1 MTDNYDIIKD
11 FLVPTEILVEE
22 LGPTRSKIILEPL
35 EQGFGHTLGNAL
47 RRIMLS
53 SMPGTAV
60 SEVKIDGVLHEYS
73 TIEGV
78 QEDVIDILLNLKELS
93 VRLLESEEAE
103 LKISKKS
110 KGKVVAGDIDTPA
123 GVEIINPDH
132 LIATLTDKGS
142 LNMLL
147 KVTRGRGFVPVKPLS
162 EDEGQETGLLRLD
175 ATYSPIKR
183 VSYTVEDARV
193 EQRTNLDR
201 LIVDIDT
208 DGTLDA
214 EEVLRISATILQHQ
228 LSAFAELG
236 RLEEVI
242 EEKEEAMIDPV
253 MMRPVD
259 ELELT
264 VRSANCLKAENI
276 HYIGD
281 LVTRMESDLLRTPN
295 LGKKSLNEIK
305 EVLASRGLS
314 LGLVL
319 EHWPPETTKNFNMRH
334 RKSGRKLNRNSSHRT
349 ALMRSL
355 AISIILRESIKT
367 TLAKAKEIRGFL
379 EPLVTLA
386 KENTVANQRKAYSK
400 LRDKAAVA
408 KLFSE
413 IGPRFKERPG
423 GYLRVIK
430 RGHRAGD
437 KSPIAQ
443 VEFLKEDNEVSESE
457 ALEEA
462 SS

>member
-11 FLVPTEILVEE
+11 FLTPTEIVVEE
-22 LGPTRSKIILEPL
+22 SGPTRSKIVLEPL

-47 RRIMLS
+47 RRIILS

-78 QEDVIDILLNLKELS
+78 QEDVIDILLNLKDLS
-93 VRLLESEEAE
+93 VRLTEVEDAE
-103 LKISKKS
+103 LTLSKS
-110 KGKVVAGDIDTPA
+110 GSGVVTAADIELST
-123 GVEIINPDH
+123 GVEVINPDH
-132 LIATLTDKGS
+132 HIATLNEEGS
-142 LNMLL
+142 INMTM
-147 KVTRGRGFVPVKPLS
+147 KVTRGRGFVPVRPLN

-183 VSYTVEDARV
+183 VTYQVDNARV

-201 LIVDIDT
+201 LTVDIDT
-208 DGTLDA
+208 DGTLEA
-214 EEVLRISATILQHQ
+214 EEILRISATILQHQ

-242 EEKEEAMIDPV
+242 EEKEEAKIDPI
-253 MMRPVD
+253 MLRPVD

-305 EVLASRGLS
+305 EVLLSRGLS
-314 LGLVL
+314 LGLIL
-319 EHWPPETTKNFNMRH
+319 DNWPPENN
-334 RKSGRKLNRNSSHRT
+334 
-349 ALMRSL
+349 
-355 AISIILRESIKT
+355 
-367 TLAKAKEIRGFL
+367 
-379 EPLVTLA
+379 
-386 KENTVANQRKAYSK
+386 
-400 LRDKAAVA
+400 
-408 KLFSE
+408 
-413 IGPRFKERPG
+413 
-423 GYLRVIK
+423 
-430 RGHRAGD
+430 
-437 KSPIAQ
+437 
-443 VEFLKEDNEVSESE
+443 
-457 ALEEA
+457 
-462 SS
+462 

>member
-11 FLVPTEILVEE
+11 FLTPTEIVVEE
-22 LGPTRSKIILEPL
+22 TGPNRSKIVLEPL

-47 RRIMLS
+47 RRIILS

-78 QEDVIDILLNLKELS
+78 QEDVIDILLNLKDLS
-93 VRLLESEEAE
+93 ISLTEVEDAE
-103 LKISKKS
+103 LTLKKS
-110 KGKVVAGDIDTPA
+110 GSGTVTAADIELPN
-123 GVEIINPDH
+123 GVEVVNPDH
-132 LIATLTDKGS
+132 HIATLNEEGTLS
-142 LNMLL
+142 MTMR
-147 KVTRGRGFVPVKPLS
+147 VTRGRGFVPVKALD

-183 VSYTVEDARV
+183 VTYLVDNARV

-201 LIVDIDT
+201 LTVDIDT
-208 DGTLDA
+208 DGTLEA
-214 EEVLRISATILQHQ
+214 EEILRISATILQHQ

-242 EEKEEAMIDPV
+242 EEKEEAKIDPI
-253 MMRPVD
+253 MLRPVD

-305 EVLASRGLS
+305 EVLLSRGLS
-314 LGLVL
+314 LGLIL
-319 EHWPPETTKNFNMRH
+319 DNWPPETN
-334 RKSGRKLNRNSSHRT
+334 
-349 ALMRSL
+349 
-355 AISIILRESIKT
+355 
-367 TLAKAKEIRGFL
+367 
-379 EPLVTLA
+379 
-386 KENTVANQRKAYSK
+386 
-400 LRDKAAVA
+400 
-408 KLFSE
+408 
-413 IGPRFKERPG
+413 
-423 GYLRVIK
+423 
-430 RGHRAGD
+430 
-437 KSPIAQ
+437 
-443 VEFLKEDNEVSESE
+443 
-457 ALEEA
+457 
-462 SS
+462 

>member
-11 FLVPTEILVEE
+11 FLTPTEIVVEE
-22 LGPTRSKIILEPL
+22 SGPTRSKIVLEPL

-47 RRIMLS
+47 RRIILS

-78 QEDVIDILLNLKELS
+78 QEDVIDILLNLKDLS
-93 VRLLESEEAE
+93 VRLTEVEDAE
-103 LKISKKS
+103 LTLSKS
-110 KGKVVAGDIDTPA
+110 GSGVVTAADIELST
-123 GVEIINPDH
+123 GVEVINPDH
-132 LIATLTDKGS
+132 HIATLNEEGS
-142 LNMLL
+142 INMTM
-147 KVTRGRGFVPVKPLS
+147 KVTRGRGFVPLRPLD

-183 VSYTVEDARV
+183 VTYQVDNARV

-201 LIVDIDT
+201 LTVDIDT
-208 DGTLDA
+208 DGTLEA
-214 EEVLRISATILQHQ
+214 EEILRISATILQHQ

-242 EEKEEAMIDPV
+242 EEKEEAKIDPI
-253 MMRPVD
+253 MLRPVD

-305 EVLASRGLS
+305 EVLLSRGLS
-314 LGLVL
+314 LGLIL
-319 EHWPPETTKNFNMRH
+319 DNWPPENN
-334 RKSGRKLNRNSSHRT
+334 
-349 ALMRSL
+349 
-355 AISIILRESIKT
+355 
-367 TLAKAKEIRGFL
+367 
-379 EPLVTLA
+379 
-386 KENTVANQRKAYSK
+386 
-400 LRDKAAVA
+400 
-408 KLFSE
+408 
-413 IGPRFKERPG
+413 
-423 GYLRVIK
+423 
-430 RGHRAGD
+430 
-437 KSPIAQ
+437 
-443 VEFLKEDNEVSESE
+443 
-457 ALEEA
+457 
-462 SS
+462 

>member
-11 FLVPTEILVEE
+11 FLSQTELVVEE
-22 LGPTRSKIILEPL
+22 AGPNRSKIVLEPL

-47 RRIMLS
+47 RRIILS

-78 QEDVIDILLNLKELS
+78 QEDVIDILLNLKDLS
-93 VRLLESEEAE
+93 VSLTEVEDAE
-103 LKISKKS
+103 LTLKKS
-110 KGKVVAGDIDTPA
+110 GSGTVTAADIELPN
-123 GVEIINPDH
+123 GVEVVNPDH
-132 LIATLTDKGS
+132 HIATLNEEGTLS
-142 LNMLL
+142 MTMR
-147 KVTRGRGFVPVKPLS
+147 VTRGRGFVPVKALD

-183 VSYTVEDARV
+183 VTYLVDNARV

-201 LIVDIDT
+201 LTVDIDT
-208 DGTLDA
+208 DGTLEA
-214 EEVLRISATILQHQ
+214 EEILRISATILQHQ

-242 EEKEEAMIDPV
+242 EEKEEAKIDPI
-253 MMRPVD
+253 MLRPVD

-305 EVLASRGLS
+305 EVLLSRGLS
-314 LGLVL
+314 LGLIL
-319 EHWPPETTKNFNMRH
+319 DNWPPETN
-334 RKSGRKLNRNSSHRT
+334 
-349 ALMRSL
+349 
-355 AISIILRESIKT
+355 
-367 TLAKAKEIRGFL
+367 
-379 EPLVTLA
+379 
-386 KENTVANQRKAYSK
+386 
-400 LRDKAAVA
+400 
-408 KLFSE
+408 
-413 IGPRFKERPG
+413 
-423 GYLRVIK
+423 
-430 RGHRAGD
+430 
-437 KSPIAQ
+437 
-443 VEFLKEDNEVSESE
+443 
-457 ALEEA
+457 
-462 SS
+462 

>member
-11 FLVPTEILVEE
+11 FLTPTEIVVEE
-22 LGPTRSKIILEPL
+22 SGPTRSKIVLEPL

-47 RRIMLS
+47 RRIILS

-78 QEDVIDILLNLKELS
+78 QEDVIDILLNLKDLS
-93 VRLLESEEAE
+93 VRLTEVEDAE
-103 LKISKKS
+103 LTISKS
-110 KGKVVAGDIDTPA
+110 GSGVVTAADIELST
-123 GVEIINPDH
+123 GVEVINPDH
-132 LIATLTDKGS
+132 HIATLNEEGS
-142 LNMLL
+142 INMTM
-147 KVTRGRGFVPVKPLS
+147 KVTRGRGFVPVRPLN

-183 VSYTVEDARV
+183 VTYQVDNARV

-201 LIVDIDT
+201 LTVDIDT
-208 DGTLDA
+208 DGTLEA
-214 EEVLRISATILQHQ
+214 EEILRISATILQHQ

-242 EEKEEAMIDPV
+242 EEKEEAKIDPI
-253 MMRPVD
+253 MLRPVD

-305 EVLASRGLS
+305 EVLLSRGLS
-314 LGLVL
+314 LGLIL
-319 EHWPPETTKNFNMRH
+319 DNWPPENN
-334 RKSGRKLNRNSSHRT
+334 
-349 ALMRSL
+349 
-355 AISIILRESIKT
+355 
-367 TLAKAKEIRGFL
+367 
-379 EPLVTLA
+379 
-386 KENTVANQRKAYSK
+386 
-400 LRDKAAVA
+400 
-408 KLFSE
+408 
-413 IGPRFKERPG
+413 
-423 GYLRVIK
+423 
-430 RGHRAGD
+430 
-437 KSPIAQ
+437 
-443 VEFLKEDNEVSESE
+443 
-457 ALEEA
+457 
-462 SS
+462 

>member
-11 FLVPTEILVEE
+11 FLTPTEIVVEE
-22 LGPTRSKIILEPL
+22 SGPTRSKIVLEPL

-47 RRIMLS
+47 RRIILS

-78 QEDVIDILLNLKELS
+78 QEDVIDILLNLKDLS
-93 VRLLESEEAE
+93 VRLTEVEDAE
-103 LKISKKS
+103 LTVSKS
-110 KGKVVAGDIDTPA
+110 GSGTVTAADINLST

-132 LIATLTDKGS
+132 HIATLNEEGS
-142 LNMLL
+142 INMTMR
-147 KVTRGRGFVPVKPLS
+147 VTRGRGFVPVRPLD

-183 VSYTVEDARV
+183 VTYQVDNARV

-201 LIVDIDT
+201 LTVDIDT
-208 DGTLDA
+208 DGTLEA
-214 EEVLRISATILQHQ
+214 EEILRIAATILQHQ

-242 EEKEEAMIDPV
+242 EEKEEAKIDPI
-253 MMRPVD
+253 MLRPVD

-305 EVLASRGLS
+305 EVLLSRGLS
-314 LGLVL
+314 LGLIL
-319 EHWPPETTKNFNMRH
+319 DNWPPENN
-334 RKSGRKLNRNSSHRT
+334 
-349 ALMRSL
+349 
-355 AISIILRESIKT
+355 
-367 TLAKAKEIRGFL
+367 
-379 EPLVTLA
+379 
-386 KENTVANQRKAYSK
+386 
-400 LRDKAAVA
+400 
-408 KLFSE
+408 
-413 IGPRFKERPG
+413 
-423 GYLRVIK
+423 
-430 RGHRAGD
+430 
-437 KSPIAQ
+437 
-443 VEFLKEDNEVSESE
+443 
-457 ALEEA
+457 
-462 SS
+462 

>member
-11 FLVPTEILVEE
+11 FLTPTEIVVEE
-22 LGPTRSKIILEPL
+22 SGPTRSKIVLEPL

-47 RRIMLS
+47 RRIILS

-78 QEDVIDILLNLKELS
+78 QEDVIDILLNLKDLS
-93 VRLLESEEAE
+93 VRLTEVEDAE
-103 LKISKKS
+103 LTVSKS
-110 KGKVVAGDIDTPA
+110 GSGTVTAADINLST
-123 GVEIINPDH
+123 GVEIINPNH
-132 LIATLTDKGS
+132 HIATLNEEGS
-142 LNMLL
+142 INMTMR
-147 KVTRGRGFVPVKPLS
+147 VTRGRGFVPVRPLD

-183 VSYTVEDARV
+183 VTYQVDNARV

-201 LIVDIDT
+201 LTVDIDT
-208 DGTLDA
+208 DGTLEA
-214 EEVLRISATILQHQ
+214 EEILRISATILQHQ

-242 EEKEEAMIDPV
+242 EEKEEAKIDPI
-253 MMRPVD
+253 MLRPVD

-305 EVLASRGLS
+305 EVLLSRGLS
-314 LGLVL
+314 LGLIL
-319 EHWPPETTKNFNMRH
+319 DNWPPENN
-334 RKSGRKLNRNSSHRT
+334 
-349 ALMRSL
+349 
-355 AISIILRESIKT
+355 
-367 TLAKAKEIRGFL
+367 
-379 EPLVTLA
+379 
-386 KENTVANQRKAYSK
+386 
-400 LRDKAAVA
+400 
-408 KLFSE
+408 
-413 IGPRFKERPG
+413 
-423 GYLRVIK
+423 
-430 RGHRAGD
+430 
-437 KSPIAQ
+437 
-443 VEFLKEDNEVSESE
+443 
-457 ALEEA
+457 
-462 SS
+462 

>member
-1 MTDNYDIIKD
+1 MCIRDS
-11 FLVPTEILVEE
+11 FLTPTEIVVEE
-22 LGPTRSKIILEPL
+22 SGPTRSKIVLEPL

-47 RRIMLS
+47 RRIILS

-78 QEDVIDILLNLKELS
+78 QEDVIDILLNLKDLS
-93 VRLLESEEAE
+93 VRLTEVEDAVLTV
-103 LKISKKS
+103 SKS
-110 KGKVVAGDIDTPA
+110 GSGKVTAADIELST

-132 LIATLTDKGS
+132 HIATLNDKGS
-142 LNMLL
+142 INMTM
-147 KVTRGRGFVPVKPLS
+147 KVSRGRGFVPVKPLD

-183 VSYTVEDARV
+183 VTYQVDNARV

-201 LIVDIDT
+201 LSVDIDT
-208 DGTLDA
+208 DGPLEA
-214 EEVLRISATILQHQ
+214 EEILRISATILQHQ

-242 EEKEEAMIDPV
+242 EEKEEAKIDPI
-253 MMRPVD
+253 MLRPVD

-305 EVLASRGLS
+305 EVLLSRGLS
-314 LGLVL
+314 LGLIL
-319 EHWPPETTKNFNMRH
+319 DNWPPENN
-334 RKSGRKLNRNSSHRT
+334 
-349 ALMRSL
+349 
-355 AISIILRESIKT
+355 
-367 TLAKAKEIRGFL
+367 
-379 EPLVTLA
+379 
-386 KENTVANQRKAYSK
+386 
-400 LRDKAAVA
+400 
-408 KLFSE
+408 
-413 IGPRFKERPG
+413 
-423 GYLRVIK
+423 
-430 RGHRAGD
+430 
-437 KSPIAQ
+437 
-443 VEFLKEDNEVSESE
+443 
-457 ALEEA
+457 
-462 SS
+462 

>member
-11 FLVPTEILVEE
+11 FLTPTEIVVEE
-22 LGPTRSKIILEPL
+22 SGPTRSKIVLEPL

-47 RRIMLS
+47 RRIILS

-78 QEDVIDILLNLKELS
+78 QEDVIDILLNLKDLS
-93 VRLLESEEAE
+93 VRLTEVEDAE
-103 LKISKKS
+103 LTVSKS
-110 KGKVVAGDIDTPA
+110 GSGTVTAADIDLPN

-132 LIATLTDKGS
+132 HIATLNDEGS
-142 LNMLL
+142 INMTM

-175 ATYSPIKR
+175 ATYSPIRR
-183 VSYTVEDARV
+183 VTYQVDNARV

-201 LIVDIDT
+201 LTVDIDT
-208 DGTLDA
+208 DGTLEA
-214 EEVLRISATILQHQ
+214 EEILRISATILQHQ

-242 EEKEEAMIDPV
+242 EEKEEAKIDPI
-253 MMRPVD
+253 MLRPVD

-305 EVLASRGLS
+305 EVLLSRGLS
-314 LGLVL
+314 LGLIL
-319 EHWPPETTKNFNMRH
+319 DNWPPENN
-334 RKSGRKLNRNSSHRT
+334 
-349 ALMRSL
+349 
-355 AISIILRESIKT
+355 
-367 TLAKAKEIRGFL
+367 
-379 EPLVTLA
+379 
-386 KENTVANQRKAYSK
+386 
-400 LRDKAAVA
+400 
-408 KLFSE
+408 
-413 IGPRFKERPG
+413 
-423 GYLRVIK
+423 
-430 RGHRAGD
+430 
-437 KSPIAQ
+437 
-443 VEFLKEDNEVSESE
+443 
-457 ALEEA
+457 
-462 SS
+462 

>member
-11 FLVPTEILVEE
+11 FLTPTEIVVEE
-22 LGPTRSKIILEPL
+22 SGPTRSKIVLEPL

-47 RRIMLS
+47 RRIILS

-78 QEDVIDILLNLKELS
+78 QEDVIDILLNLKDLS
-93 VRLLESEEAE
+93 VRLTEVEDAE
-103 LKISKKS
+103 LKISKS
-110 KGKVVAGDIDTPA
+110 GSGTVTAADIDLPT

-132 LIATLTDKGS
+132 HIATLNEEGS
-142 LNMLL
+142 INMML
-147 KVTRGRGFVPVKPLS
+147 KVTRGRGFVPVKPLD

-175 ATYSPIKR
+175 ATYSPIRR
-183 VSYTVEDARV
+183 VTYQVDNARV

-201 LIVDIDT
+201 LTVDIDT
-208 DGTLDA
+208 DGTLEA
-214 EEVLRISATILQHQ
+214 EEILRISATILQHQ

-242 EEKEEAMIDPV
+242 EEKEEAKIDPI
-253 MMRPVD
+253 MLRPVD

-305 EVLASRGLS
+305 EVLLSRGLS
-314 LGLVL
+314 LGLIL
-319 EHWPPETTKNFNMRH
+319 DNWPPENN
-334 RKSGRKLNRNSSHRT
+334 
-349 ALMRSL
+349 
-355 AISIILRESIKT
+355 EEIK
-367 TLAKAKEIRGFL
+367 
-379 EPLVTLA
+379 
-386 KENTVANQRKAYSK
+386 
-400 LRDKAAVA
+400 
-408 KLFSE
+408 
-413 IGPRFKERPG
+413 
-423 GYLRVIK
+423 
-430 RGHRAGD
+430 
-437 KSPIAQ
+437 
-443 VEFLKEDNEVSESE
+443 
-457 ALEEA
+457 
-462 SS
+462 

>member
-11 FLVPTEILVEE
+11 FLTPTEIVVEE
-22 LGPTRSKIILEPL
+22 SGPTRSKIVLEPL

-47 RRIMLS
+47 RRIILS

-78 QEDVIDILLNLKELS
+78 QEDVIDILLNLKDLS
-93 VRLLESEEAE
+93 VRLTEVEDAE
-103 LKISKKS
+103 LSVSKS
-110 KGKVVAGDIDTPA
+110 GSGTVTAADIELPN

-132 LIATLTDKGS
+132 HIATLNDEGS
-142 LNMLL
+142 INMTMR
-147 KVTRGRGFVPVKPLS
+147 VTRGRGFVPVRPLD

-183 VSYTVEDARV
+183 VTYQVDNARV

-201 LIVDIDT
+201 LTVDIDT
-208 DGTLDA
+208 DGTLEA
-214 EEVLRISATILQHQ
+214 EEILRISATILQHQ

-242 EEKEEAMIDPV
+242 EEKEEAKIDPI
-253 MMRPVD
+253 MLRPVD

-281 LVTRMESDLLRTPN
+281 LVTRLESDLLRTPN

-305 EVLASRGLS
+305 EVLLSRGLS
-314 LGLVL
+314 LGLIL
-319 EHWPPETTKNFNMRH
+319 DNWPPENN
-334 RKSGRKLNRNSSHRT
+334 
-349 ALMRSL
+349 
-355 AISIILRESIKT
+355 
-367 TLAKAKEIRGFL
+367 
-379 EPLVTLA
+379 
-386 KENTVANQRKAYSK
+386 
-400 LRDKAAVA
+400 
-408 KLFSE
+408 
-413 IGPRFKERPG
+413 
-423 GYLRVIK
+423 
-430 RGHRAGD
+430 
-437 KSPIAQ
+437 
-443 VEFLKEDNEVSESE
+443 
-457 ALEEA
+457 
-462 SS
+462 

>member
-11 FLVPTEILVEE
+11 FLTPTEIVVEE
-22 LGPTRSKIILEPL
+22 SGPTRSKIVLEPL

-47 RRIMLS
+47 RRIILS

-78 QEDVIDILLNLKELS
+78 QEDVIDILLNLKDLS
-93 VRLLESEEAE
+93 VRLTEVEDAVLTV
-103 LKISKKS
+103 SKS
-110 KGKVVAGDIDTPA
+110 GSGKVTAADIELST

-132 LIATLTDKGS
+132 HIATLNDKGS
-142 LNMLL
+142 INMTM
-147 KVTRGRGFVPVKPLS
+147 KVSRGRGFVPVKPLD

-183 VSYTVEDARV
+183 VTYQVDNARV

-201 LIVDIDT
+201 LSVDIDT
-208 DGTLDA
+208 DGTLEA
-214 EEVLRISATILQHQ
+214 EEILRISATILQHQ

-242 EEKEEAMIDPV
+242 EEKEEAKIDPI
-253 MMRPVD
+253 MLRPD
-259 ELELT
+259 DALELT

-305 EVLASRGLS
+305 EVLLSRGLS
-314 LGLVL
+314 LGLIL
-319 EHWPPETTKNFNMRH
+319 DNWPPENN
-334 RKSGRKLNRNSSHRT
+334 
-349 ALMRSL
+349 
-355 AISIILRESIKT
+355 
-367 TLAKAKEIRGFL
+367 
-379 EPLVTLA
+379 
-386 KENTVANQRKAYSK
+386 
-400 LRDKAAVA
+400 
-408 KLFSE
+408 
-413 IGPRFKERPG
+413 
-423 GYLRVIK
+423 
-430 RGHRAGD
+430 
-437 KSPIAQ
+437 
-443 VEFLKEDNEVSESE
+443 
-457 ALEEA
+457 
-462 SS
+462 

>member
-11 FLVPTEILVEE
+11 FLTPTEIVVEE
-22 LGPTRSKIILEPL
+22 SGPTRSKIVLEPL

-47 RRIMLS
+47 RKIILS

-78 QEDVIDILLNLKELS
+78 QEDVIDILLNLKDLS
-93 VRLLESEEAE
+93 VRLTEVEDAE
-103 LKISKKS
+103 LTVSKS
-110 KGKVVAGDIDTPA
+110 GSGTVTAADINLST

-132 LIATLTDKGS
+132 HIATLNEEGS
-142 LNMLL
+142 INMTMR
-147 KVTRGRGFVPVKPLS
+147 VTRGRGFVPVRPLD

-183 VSYTVEDARV
+183 VTYQVDNARV

-201 LIVDIDT
+201 LTVDIDT
-208 DGTLDA
+208 DGTLEA
-214 EEVLRISATILQHQ
+214 EEILRISATILQHQ

-242 EEKEEAMIDPV
+242 EEKEEAKIDPI
-253 MMRPVD
+253 MLRPVD

-305 EVLASRGLS
+305 EVLLSRGLS
-314 LGLVL
+314 LGLIL
-319 EHWPPETTKNFNMRH
+319 DNWPPENN
-334 RKSGRKLNRNSSHRT
+334 
-349 ALMRSL
+349 
-355 AISIILRESIKT
+355 
-367 TLAKAKEIRGFL
+367 
-379 EPLVTLA
+379 
-386 KENTVANQRKAYSK
+386 
-400 LRDKAAVA
+400 
-408 KLFSE
+408 
-413 IGPRFKERPG
+413 
-423 GYLRVIK
+423 
-430 RGHRAGD
+430 
-437 KSPIAQ
+437 
-443 VEFLKEDNEVSESE
+443 
-457 ALEEA
+457 
-462 SS
+462 

>member
-11 FLVPTEILVEE
+11 FLVPTEIIVEE

-60 SEVKIDGVLHEYS
+60 SEVKIKGVLHEYS

-93 VRLLESEEAE
+93 VRLLEAEEAE
-103 LKISKKS
+103 LRIKKKT
-110 KGKVVAGDIDTPA
+110 KGNVLAEDIEFPA
-123 GVEIINPDH
+123 GVEIVNPDH
-132 LIATLTDKGS
+132 PIATLTDKGS
-142 LNMLL
+142 LDMLM
-147 KVTRGRGFVPVKPLS
+147 KVTRGRGFVPVNPLP
-162 EDEGQETGLLRLD
+162 EEEGQEIGLIRLD

-183 VSYTVEDARV
+183 VSYTVENARV

-201 LIVDIDT
+201 LIIDIDT
-208 DGTLDA
+208 DGTLEA

-242 EEKEEAMIDPV
+242 EEKEENKVDPV
-253 MMRPVD
+253 MLRPVD

-281 LVTRMESDLLRTPN
+281 LVSRMESDLLRTPN

-319 EHWPPETTKNFNMRH
+319 ENWPPETT
-334 RKSGRKLNRNSSHRT
+334 
-349 ALMRSL
+349 
-355 AISIILRESIKT
+355 
-367 TLAKAKEIRGFL
+367 
-379 EPLVTLA
+379 
-386 KENTVANQRKAYSK
+386 
-400 LRDKAAVA
+400 
-408 KLFSE
+408 
-413 IGPRFKERPG
+413 
-423 GYLRVIK
+423 
-430 RGHRAGD
+430 
-437 KSPIAQ
+437 
-443 VEFLKEDNEVSESE
+443 
-457 ALEEA
+457 
-462 SS
+462 

>member
-1 MTDNYDIIKD
+1 MTDNYDIIQD
-11 FLVPTEILVEE
+11 FLTPTEIVVEE
-22 LGPTRSKIILEPL
+22 SGPTRSKIVLEPL

-47 RRIMLS
+47 RRIILS

-78 QEDVIDILLNLKELS
+78 QEDVIDILLNLKDLS
-93 VRLLESEEAE
+93 VRLTEVEDAVLTV
-103 LKISKKS
+103 SKS
-110 KGKVVAGDIDTPA
+110 GSGKVTAADIELST

-132 LIATLTDKGS
+132 HIATLNDKGS
-142 LNMLL
+142 INMTM
-147 KVTRGRGFVPVKPLS
+147 KVSRGRGFVPVKPLD

-183 VSYTVEDARV
+183 VTYQVDNARV

-201 LIVDIDT
+201 LSVDIDT
-208 DGTLDA
+208 DGTLEA
-214 EEVLRISATILQHQ
+214 EEILRISATILQHQ

-242 EEKEEAMIDPV
+242 EEKEEAKIDPI
-253 MMRPVD
+253 MLRPVD

-305 EVLASRGLS
+305 EVLLSRGLS
-314 LGLVL
+314 LGLIL
-319 EHWPPETTKNFNMRH
+319 DNWPPENN
-334 RKSGRKLNRNSSHRT
+334 
-349 ALMRSL
+349 
-355 AISIILRESIKT
+355 
-367 TLAKAKEIRGFL
+367 
-379 EPLVTLA
+379 
-386 KENTVANQRKAYSK
+386 
-400 LRDKAAVA
+400 
-408 KLFSE
+408 
-413 IGPRFKERPG
+413 
-423 GYLRVIK
+423 
-430 RGHRAGD
+430 
-437 KSPIAQ
+437 
-443 VEFLKEDNEVSESE
+443 
-457 ALEEA
+457 
-462 SS
+462 

>member
-11 FLVPTEILVEE
+11 FLTPTEIVVEE
-22 LGPTRSKIILEPL
+22 SGPNRSKIVLEPL

-47 RRIMLS
+47 RRIILS

-78 QEDVIDILLNLKELS
+78 QEDVIDILLNLKDLS
-93 VRLLESEEAE
+93 VRLTEVEDAE
-103 LKISKKS
+103 LTLNKS
-110 KGKVVAGDIDTPA
+110 GTGTVTAADIDLPN
-123 GVEIINPDH
+123 GVEVVNPDH
-132 LIATLTDKGS
+132 HIATLNAEGT
-142 LNMLL
+142 LNMTMR
-147 KVTRGRGFVPVKPLS
+147 VTRGRGFVPVKALA

-183 VSYTVEDARV
+183 VTYQVDNARV

-201 LIVDIDT
+201 LSVDIHT
-208 DGTLDA
+208 DGTLEA
-214 EEVLRISATILQHQ
+214 EEILRISATILQHQ

-242 EEKEEAMIDPV
+242 EEKEEAKIDPI
-253 MMRPVD
+253 MLRPVD

-305 EVLASRGLS
+305 EVLLSRGLS
-314 LGLVL
+314 LGLIL
-319 EHWPPETTKNFNMRH
+319 DNWPPETN
-334 RKSGRKLNRNSSHRT
+334 
-349 ALMRSL
+349 
-355 AISIILRESIKT
+355 
-367 TLAKAKEIRGFL
+367 
-379 EPLVTLA
+379 
-386 KENTVANQRKAYSK
+386 
-400 LRDKAAVA
+400 
-408 KLFSE
+408 
-413 IGPRFKERPG
+413 
-423 GYLRVIK
+423 
-430 RGHRAGD
+430 
-437 KSPIAQ
+437 
-443 VEFLKEDNEVSESE
+443 
-457 ALEEA
+457 
-462 SS
+462 

>member
-11 FLVPTEILVEE
+11 FLTPTEIVVEE
-22 LGPTRSKIILEPL
+22 SGPTRSKIVLEPL

-47 RRIMLS
+47 RRIILS

-78 QEDVIDILLNLKELS
+78 QEDVIDILLNLKDLS
-93 VRLLESEEAE
+93 VRLTEVEDAE
-103 LKISKKS
+103 LTVSKS
-110 KGKVVAGDIDTPA
+110 GSGTVTAADIELPT

-132 LIATLTDKGS
+132 HIATLNDEGS
-142 LNMLL
+142 INMTM
-147 KVTRGRGFVPVKPLS
+147 KVTRGRGFVPVRPLD

-183 VSYTVEDARV
+183 VTYQVDNARV

-201 LIVDIDT
+201 LTVDIDT
-208 DGTLDA
+208 DGTLEA
-214 EEVLRISATILQHQ
+214 EEILRISATILQHQ
-228 LSAFAELG
+228 LSALAELG

-242 EEKEEAMIDPV
+242 EEKEEAKIDPI
-253 MMRPVD
+253 MLRPVD

-305 EVLASRGLS
+305 EVLLSRGLS
-314 LGLVL
+314 LGLIL
-319 EHWPPETTKNFNMRH
+319 DNWPPENN
-334 RKSGRKLNRNSSHRT
+334 
-349 ALMRSL
+349 
-355 AISIILRESIKT
+355 
-367 TLAKAKEIRGFL
+367 
-379 EPLVTLA
+379 
-386 KENTVANQRKAYSK
+386 
-400 LRDKAAVA
+400 
-408 KLFSE
+408 
-413 IGPRFKERPG
+413 
-423 GYLRVIK
+423 
-430 RGHRAGD
+430 
-437 KSPIAQ
+437 
-443 VEFLKEDNEVSESE
+443 
-457 ALEEA
+457 
-462 SS
+462 

>member
-11 FLVPTEILVEE
+11 FLTPTEIVVEE
-22 LGPTRSKIILEPL
+22 SGPTRSKIVLEPL

-47 RRIMLS
+47 RRIILS

-78 QEDVIDILLNLKELS
+78 QEDVIDILLNLKDLS
-93 VRLLESEEAE
+93 VRLTEVEDAE
-103 LKISKKS
+103 LSLSKS
-110 KGKVVAGDIDTPA
+110 GSGTVTAADIELPN

-132 LIATLTDKGS
+132 HIATLNDEGS
-142 LNMLL
+142 INMTMR
-147 KVTRGRGFVPVKPLS
+147 VTRGRGFVPVRPLD
-162 EDEGQETGLLRLD
+162 ENEGQETGLLRLD

-183 VSYTVEDARV
+183 VTYQVDNARV

-201 LIVDIDT
+201 LTVDIDT
-208 DGTLDA
+208 DGTLEA
-214 EEVLRISATILQHQ
+214 EEILRISATILQHQ

-242 EEKEEAMIDPV
+242 EEKEEAKIDPI
-253 MMRPVD
+253 MLRPVD

-305 EVLASRGLS
+305 EVLLSRGLS
-314 LGLVL
+314 LGLIL
-319 EHWPPETTKNFNMRH
+319 DNWPPENN
-334 RKSGRKLNRNSSHRT
+334 
-349 ALMRSL
+349 
-355 AISIILRESIKT
+355 
-367 TLAKAKEIRGFL
+367 
-379 EPLVTLA
+379 
-386 KENTVANQRKAYSK
+386 
-400 LRDKAAVA
+400 
-408 KLFSE
+408 
-413 IGPRFKERPG
+413 
-423 GYLRVIK
+423 
-430 RGHRAGD
+430 
-437 KSPIAQ
+437 
-443 VEFLKEDNEVSESE
+443 
-457 ALEEA
+457 
-462 SS
+462 

>member
-1 MTDNYDIIKD
+1 MPKIEKYDIIKD
-11 FLVPTEILVEE
+11 FLTPTEIVVEE
-22 LGPTRSKIILEPL
+22 SGPTRSKIVLEPL

-47 RRIMLS
+47 RRIILS

-93 VRLLESEEAE
+93 VRLTEVEDAE
-103 LKISKKS
+103 LTISKS
-110 KGKVVAGDIDTPA
+110 GSGVVTAADIELST
-123 GVEIINPDH
+123 GVEVINPDH
-132 LIATLTDKGS
+132 HIATLNEEGS
-142 LNMLL
+142 INMTM
-147 KVTRGRGFVPVKPLS
+147 KVTRGRGFVPVRPLD

-183 VSYTVEDARV
+183 VTYQVDNARV

-201 LIVDIDT
+201 LTVDIDT
-208 DGTLDA
+208 DGTLEA
-214 EEVLRISATILQHQ
+214 EEILRISATILQHQ

-242 EEKEEAMIDPV
+242 EEKEEAKIDPI
-253 MMRPVD
+253 MLRPVD

-305 EVLASRGLS
+305 EVLLSRGLS
-314 LGLVL
+314 LGLIL
-319 EHWPPETTKNFNMRH
+319 DNWPPENN
-334 RKSGRKLNRNSSHRT
+334 
-349 ALMRSL
+349 
-355 AISIILRESIKT
+355 
-367 TLAKAKEIRGFL
+367 
-379 EPLVTLA
+379 
-386 KENTVANQRKAYSK
+386 
-400 LRDKAAVA
+400 
-408 KLFSE
+408 
-413 IGPRFKERPG
+413 
-423 GYLRVIK
+423 
-430 RGHRAGD
+430 
-437 KSPIAQ
+437 
-443 VEFLKEDNEVSESE
+443 
-457 ALEEA
+457 
-462 SS
+462 

>member
-11 FLVPTEILVEE
+11 FLTPTEIVVEE
-22 LGPTRSKIILEPL
+22 SGPTRSKIVLEPL

-47 RRIMLS
+47 RRIILS

-78 QEDVIDILLNLKELS
+78 QEDVIDILLNLKDLS
-93 VRLLESEEAE
+93 VRLTEVEDAE
-103 LKISKKS
+103 LTVSKS
-110 KGKVVAGDIDTPA
+110 GSGTVTAADINLST

-132 LIATLTDKGS
+132 HIATLNEEGS
-142 LNMLL
+142 INMTMR
-147 KVTRGRGFVPVKPLS
+147 VTRGRGFVPVRPLD

-183 VSYTVEDARV
+183 VTYQVDNARV

-201 LIVDIDT
+201 LTVDIDT
-208 DGTLDA
+208 DGTLEA
-214 EEVLRISATILQHQ
+214 EEILRISATILQHQ

-242 EEKEEAMIDPV
+242 EEKEEAKIDPI
-253 MMRPVD
+253 MLRPVD

-264 VRSANCLKAENI
+264 VRYANCLKAENI

-305 EVLASRGLS
+305 EVLLSRGLS
-314 LGLVL
+314 LGLIL
-319 EHWPPETTKNFNMRH
+319 DNWPPENN
-334 RKSGRKLNRNSSHRT
+334 
-349 ALMRSL
+349 
-355 AISIILRESIKT
+355 
-367 TLAKAKEIRGFL
+367 
-379 EPLVTLA
+379 
-386 KENTVANQRKAYSK
+386 
-400 LRDKAAVA
+400 
-408 KLFSE
+408 
-413 IGPRFKERPG
+413 
-423 GYLRVIK
+423 
-430 RGHRAGD
+430 
-437 KSPIAQ
+437 
-443 VEFLKEDNEVSESE
+443 
-457 ALEEA
+457 
-462 SS
+462 

>member
-11 FLVPTEILVEE
+11 FLVPNEIVVDE
-22 LGPTRSKIILEPL
+22 LSPTRTKIFLEPL

-60 SEVKIDGVLHEYS
+60 SEVKINGVLHEYS
-73 TIEGV
+73 TLEGV
-78 QEDVIDILLNLKELS
+78 QDDVIDILLNLKELS
-93 VRLLESEEAE
+93 VIVLEAE
-103 LKISKKS
+103 EVELKLKK
-110 KGKVVAGDIDTPA
+110 KGKGDVTAADIEIPA
-123 GVEIINPDH
+123 GVQIVNPKH
-132 LIATLTDKGS
+132 RIATLNDKGS
-142 LNMLL
+142 LVMTM
-147 KVTRGRGFVPVKPLS
+147 KVTRGRGFVPAQALS
-162 EDEGQETGLLRLD
+162 EDEGQEIGLLRLD

-183 VSYTVEDARV
+183 VSYNVENARV

-242 EEKEEAMIDPV
+242 EEKEEVKIDPV
-253 MMRPVD
+253 MLRPVD

-295 LGKKSLNEIK
+295 LGRKSLNEIK
-305 EVLASRGLS
+305 EVLSSRGLS
-314 LGLVL
+314 LGLTL
-319 EHWPPETTKNFNMRH
+319 EDWPPET
-334 RKSGRKLNRNSSHRT
+334 
-349 ALMRSL
+349 
-355 AISIILRESIKT
+355 
-367 TLAKAKEIRGFL
+367 
-379 EPLVTLA
+379 
-386 KENTVANQRKAYSK
+386 
-400 LRDKAAVA
+400 
-408 KLFSE
+408 
-413 IGPRFKERPG
+413 
-423 GYLRVIK
+423 
-430 RGHRAGD
+430 
-437 KSPIAQ
+437 
-443 VEFLKEDNEVSESE
+443 VEK
-457 ALEEA
+457 
-462 SS
+462 

>member
-11 FLVPTEILVEE
+11 FLTPTEIVVEE
-22 LGPTRSKIILEPL
+22 SGPNRSKIVLEPL

-47 RRIMLS
+47 RRIILS

-78 QEDVIDILLNLKELS
+78 QEDVIDILLNLKDLS
-93 VRLLESEEAE
+93 VRLTEVEDAE
-103 LKISKKS
+103 LTLNKS
-110 KGKVVAGDIDTPA
+110 GTGTVTAADIDLPN
-123 GVEIINPDH
+123 GVEVVNPDH
-132 LIATLTDKGS
+132 HIATLNAEGT
-142 LNMLL
+142 LNMTMR
-147 KVTRGRGFVPVKPLS
+147 VTRGRGFVPVKALA

-183 VSYTVEDARV
+183 VTYQVDNARV

-201 LIVDIDT
+201 LSVDIDT
-208 DGTLDA
+208 DGTLEA
-214 EEVLRISATILQHQ
+214 EEILRISATILQHQ

-242 EEKEEAMIDPV
+242 EEKEEAKIDPI
-253 MMRPVD
+253 MLRPVD

-305 EVLASRGLS
+305 EVLLSRGLS
-314 LGLVL
+314 LGLIL
-319 EHWPPETTKNFNMRH
+319 DNWPPETN
-334 RKSGRKLNRNSSHRT
+334 
-349 ALMRSL
+349 
-355 AISIILRESIKT
+355 
-367 TLAKAKEIRGFL
+367 
-379 EPLVTLA
+379 
-386 KENTVANQRKAYSK
+386 
-400 LRDKAAVA
+400 
-408 KLFSE
+408 
-413 IGPRFKERPG
+413 
-423 GYLRVIK
+423 
-430 RGHRAGD
+430 
-437 KSPIAQ
+437 
-443 VEFLKEDNEVSESE
+443 
-457 ALEEA
+457 
-462 SS
+462 